1 MTLKDK
7 RQFFHVNDKIRIKN
21 SIRKE
26 EKKWKQTTFCVQVK
40 NYIHVVGIYMSYTTS
55 SPFQII
61 LKVRLLPEVP
71 RKKTQTTKYENQ
83 DFRVVGYFIF
93 VFLLN

>member
-7 RQFFHVNDKIRIKN
+7 WQFFHVNDKIRIKN

-40 NYIHVVGIYMSYTTS
+40 NYIHVIGMLHYFISFSNNSENQVIARST
-55 SPFQII
+55 Q
-61 LKVRLLPEVP
+61 
-71 RKKTQTTKYENQ
+71 KKPQTTKYENQ

-93 VFLLN
+93 VFLRN